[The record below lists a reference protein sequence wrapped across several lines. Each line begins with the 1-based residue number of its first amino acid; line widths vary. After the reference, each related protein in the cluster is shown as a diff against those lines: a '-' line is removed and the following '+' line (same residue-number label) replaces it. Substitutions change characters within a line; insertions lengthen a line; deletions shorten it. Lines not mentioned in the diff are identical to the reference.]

1 MTTRPDAPL
10 ALSPLADMARGM
22 FPSYVGIG
30 VTDPRRVSAPLLAGE
45 RAATERMVPARHRE
59 FAAGRAAARQA
70 MQAIGCAQIAVP
82 MGEDRTP
89 VWPDGLR
96 GSISHCATACI
107 AVVGPSPATLGID
120 LEPDTPLDAD
130 LIPHICMPLERDW
143 LALQPPTARGA
154 LARIIFSAKEAVF
167 KAQYP
172 LTRTVF
178 GFDMLHIALNVP
190 DACFDATFAETITPF
205 AAGQRIRGHV
215 NVSSGYIL
223 TAINLDLPKV
233 DATSLSTRSLSHV
246 GVL

>member
-1 MTTRPDAPL
+1 MTARPDAIP

-22 FPSYVGIG
+22 FPACVGIG
-30 VTDPRRVSAPLLAGE
+30 VTDPRSVPAPLLAGE
-45 RAATERMVPARHRE
+45 CAATRRMVPARHRE

-82 MGEDRTP
+82 MGADRAP

-107 AVVGPSPATLGID
+107 AVVGPAPAALGID
-120 LEPDTPLDAD
+120 LEPDAPLDAD
-130 LIPHICMPLERDW
+130 LIPHICMTPERDW
-143 LALQPPTARGA
+143 LALQPPRARGA

-172 LTRTVF
+172 LTGTVF
-178 GFDMLHIALNVP
+178 GFEVLHIALNVP
-190 DACFDATFAETITPF
+190 DACFDATFAQAITPF

-215 NVSSGYIL
+215 SVSSGYIL
-223 TAINLDLPKV
+223 TAINLDLSKI
-233 DATSLSTRSLSHV
+233 DATSFLTGS
-246 GVL
+246 